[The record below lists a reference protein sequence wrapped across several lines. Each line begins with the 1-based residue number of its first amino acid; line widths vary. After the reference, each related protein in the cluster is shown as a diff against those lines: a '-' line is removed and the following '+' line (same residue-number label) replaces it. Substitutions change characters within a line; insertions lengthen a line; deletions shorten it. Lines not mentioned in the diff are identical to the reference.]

1 MRIDEH
7 GLALIK
13 AFEGL
18 KLNAYRCAAGV
29 WTIGYGHT
37 LGVNPGDTLTEQ
49 AADLFLRQDAA
60 VAEASVNR
68 YVNVP
73 LTQNQFNALVSFVF
87 NLGSGNFRNS
97 TLLKKLNAGDYQGAG
112 EELLRWVRAGD
123 TTLPGLV
130 RRRAV
135 EKTLFENHT

>member
-73 LTQNQFNALVSFVF
+73 LTQKQFNALVSFVF

-123 TTLPGLV
+123 TTLPGMV

-135 EKTLFENHT
+135 EKTLFESHT

>member
-123 TTLPGLV
+123 STLPGLV